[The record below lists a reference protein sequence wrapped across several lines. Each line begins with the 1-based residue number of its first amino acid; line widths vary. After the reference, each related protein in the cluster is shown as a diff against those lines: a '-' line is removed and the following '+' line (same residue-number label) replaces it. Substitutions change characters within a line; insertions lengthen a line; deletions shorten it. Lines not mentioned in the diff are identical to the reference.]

1 MSGLTLDD
9 FDYVLPPELIAQAPA
24 VERRASRLLH
34 LDPASQ
40 LHDRQFADLPSLLG
54 PNDLLV
60 FNDTRV
66 IKARLFGE
74 KSSGGKVEILVER
87 IVEKD
92 RALVHMRASKSPK
105 AGGRLRLSNA
115 FDATVLGRAGDGGD
129 LFDLRFAGPVL
140 ELLEKY
146 GQTPLPPYITHTP
159 DQGDDARYQTVY
171 AREPGAVAAPTAGL
185 HFDADMLA
193 TLKAQGVNTAF
204 VTLHVGAGTFLP
216 VRVQNLADHV
226 MHSEWYTV
234 TQSTVDAINA
244 ARAAGGRV
252 IAVGT
257 TSVRALESAAAATA
271 KANANTDENHPA
283 VNASTNMPRPPA
295 TLDAQSG
302 DTRLFITPGFTF
314 RVIDAMVTNFHLPK
328 STLMMLISAL
338 AGTDAVKAAY
348 AHAVAERYRFF
359 SYGDAMLIERPTSA
373 GQA

>member
-1 MSGLTLDD
+1 MPGLTLDD
-9 FDYVLPPELIAQAPA
+9 FDYALPPELIAQAPA
-24 VERRASRLLH
+24 ATRTASRLLH
-34 LDPASQ
+34 LDAVGG
-40 LHDRQFADLPSLLG
+40 LHDRQFADLPTLLR
-54 PNDLLV
+54 PHDLLV

-74 KSSGGKVEILVER
+74 KASGGKVEILVER
-87 IVEKD
+87 IVEAD
-92 RALVHMRASKSPK
+92 RALVHLRASKSPK
-105 AGGRLRLSNA
+105 AGGRLRLANA
-115 FDATVLGRAGDGGD
+115 FDATVLGRAGDAGD
-129 LFDLRFAGPVL
+129 LFDLRFSGPVL
-140 ELLEKY
+140 ELLEQY

-159 DQGDDARYQTVY
+159 DAGDDSRYQTVY
-171 AREPGAVAAPTAGL
+171 AKEPGAVAAPTAGL

-216 VRVQNLADHV
+216 VRVQNLDEHV

-234 TQSTVDAINA
+234 SQATVEAINA

-257 TSVRALESAAAATA
+257 TSVRALESAATATA
-271 KANANTDENHPA
+271 KTLMNEPAHPA
-283 VNASTNMPRPPA
+283 VAAGATAPRPPA

-302 DTRLFITPGFTF
+302 DTRLFITPGFPF

-348 AHAVAERYRFF
+348 AHAVAQRYRFF
-359 SYGDAMLIERPTSA
+359 SYGDAMLIERPPS

>member
-1 MSGLTLDD
+1 LTLDD

-34 LDPASQ
+34 LDLASQ
-40 LHDRQFADLPSLLG
+40 LHDRQFADLPALLR

-115 FDATVLGRAGDGGD
+115 FDATVLGRAGDEGD

-193 TLKAQGVNTAF
+193 GLKTQGVNTAF

-216 VRVQNLADHV
+216 VRVQNLDEHV

-234 TQSTVDAINA
+234 TQATVDAINA

-271 KANANTDENHPA
+271 KANATTDANHPA
-283 VNASTNMPRPPA
+283 VNATSASPRPPA
-295 TLDAQSG
+295 TLAAQSG

-359 SYGDAMLIERPTSA
+359 SYGDAMLIERPTLA